1 MAPLDSALGGG
12 EEGTEVVGPRD
23 GAQTMP
29 RVAERVVVLER
40 RIERQG
46 RAQPAVHCRVG
57 AEAELMPQGGEG
69 GRAIRLRPEVEDA
82 NRLLLLD
89 LHVMVGAHVH
99 STMHVP
105 PRAVSSAVSRVVLIT
120 AARDEE
126 SVELSWGEARPREQ
140 RP

>member
-1 MAPLDSALGGG
+1 
-12 EEGTEVVGPRD
+12 
-23 GAQTMP
+23 
-29 RVAERVVVLER
+29 
-40 RIERQG
+40 
-46 RAQPAVHCRVG
+46 
-57 AEAELMPQGGEG
+57 MPQGGEG
-69 GRAIRLRPEVEDA
+69 SRAIRLRPEVEDA

-105 PRAVSSAVSRVVLIT
+105 PRAVSSAVSHAVSRVVLIN